1 MKKIKLVSFLSLAF
15 IVLRTN
21 SLNAQTLIVTKT
33 GDPIYGYNVSNS
45 GEYYFYQKSEKDNSF
60 IRIDKD
66 EVLMLRDN
74 NGNVIEL
81 NTDADA
87 NTTQPSAETNM
98 PSSTTKKVSKKKEDL
113 PSDRFPIIPLSETHN
128 DPLAYG
134 NCIYIPTDSPKEY
147 ERAGQLTLKKLL
159 NEVWEDMMGDGKQ
172 IPPYVIVDKPEQAH
186 FVLQYTLATA
196 GSDCAMLFL
205 RPREY
210 YDVRPQISNF
220 NDHNNI
226 GYNLVM
232 LKALNGGS
240 LLFSGYNDMEDPRIN
255 VILGAYIIRYFAGL
269 IGYPNNWKGFW
280 RKYKKK
286 GLFMRPHYAGINF
299 IDFKG
304 HEELTQMYGI
314 LDIDEVLEELEQ

>member
-1 MKKIKLVSFLSLAF
+1 MKKIKLVTFLSLAF
-15 IVLRTN
+15 IVLWTN
-21 SLNAQTLIVTKT
+21 MLNAQTLIVTKT

-81 NTDADA
+81 STDA
-87 NTTQPSAETNM
+87 NTTKPSAETST
-98 PSSTTKKVSKKKEDL
+98 PSATTKKVSKKKEDL
-113 PSDRFPIIPLSETHN
+113 PADRFPVIPLSETHN

-147 ERAGQLTLKKLL
+147 ERAGQLTIKKLL
-159 NEVWEDMMGDGKQ
+159 NEVWEDMMDGKQ

-210 YDVRPQISNF
+210 YDVRPLINSNF
-220 NDHNNI
+220 NDYNNI

-240 LLFSGYNDMEDPRIN
+240 LLFSGRNDMEDPRIN

-269 IGYPNNWKGFW
+269 IGYPNNWKEFW
-280 RKYKKK
+280 RNYKKK